1 MNLSQLHM
9 LLTKSLAPVSKLVG
23 RIHLAPKSRAIKAHH
38 IVNAIDVILRPG
50 DVIIAYAKGELTN
63 VFIEGEYKHA
73 AMYCGDGIIVEAVG
87 DGVRAEAFDE
97 FCSSKDRI
105 AIIRAS
111 FCSAEVCL
119 KAVESALNQ
128 IGKSYD
134 YAFEPNE
141 KAFYC
146 AELVAY
152 AYQCATDFKSPFV
165 VREIMG
171 VETVL
176 PDDFKLAVK
185 KFDLIA
191 EIPK

>member
-1 MNLSQLHM
+1 M
-9 LLTKSLAPVSKLVG
+9 LARALTPLSKLTG
-23 RIHLAPKSRAIKAHH
+23 HIYLAPKSRAIKAHH
-38 IVNAIDVILRPG
+38 IVNAVDVILRPG
-50 DVIIAYAKGELTN
+50 DVLLTYAKGELTN
-63 VFIEGEYKHA
+63 YFIEGEYKHV
-73 AMYCGDGIIVEAVG
+73 AMYCGDGVIVEAVG
-87 DGVRAEAFDE
+87 TGVRAEAFDE
-97 FCSSKDRI
+97 FCSSKDKI
-105 AIIRAS
+105 AILRAS

-146 AELVAY
+146 AELAAY